1 MRFICKILIYTLKA
15 YIILA
20 ILGEFMRLLHFIE
33 TTVFTKQI
41 TNLLIDDSYSDFQS
55 FLSEN
60 PEVGDLI
67 PGTGG
72 VRKARW
78 VLPNTGKGKRGG
90 IRVLYYYLDEFGI
103 FYMLSV
109 YAKSNTINI
118 SDKDKNR
125 LKQVILAIK
134 KAHNG

>member
-1 MRFICKILIYTLKA
+1 
-15 YIILA
+15 
-20 ILGEFMRLLHFIE
+20 MRLLHFIE

-60 PEVGDLI
+60 PEVGDVM

-72 VRKARW
+72 VRKVRW
-78 VLPNTGKGKRGG
+78 VLPNTGTGKRGG

>member
-1 MRFICKILIYTLKA
+1 
-15 YIILA
+15 
-20 ILGEFMRLLHFIE
+20 MRLLHFIE

-72 VRKARW
+72 VR
-78 VLPNTGKGKRGG
+78 V
-90 IRVLYYYLDEFGI
+90 V
-103 FYMLSV
+103 SV
-109 YAKSNTINI
+109 K
-118 SDKDKNR
+118 
-125 LKQVILAIK
+125 
-134 KAHNG
+134 